1 MLVPKELMRLI
12 SAREEVG
19 KDSGKKP
26 IGLISANHYR
36 CSETAIVY
44 PRQNTPRKE
53 SLKYTESARPIGAA
67 RNWLVST
74 PRPIGA
80 ARRNLLEQRATG
92 ELCTPRPIGAARR
105 NLLEQRAGTY
115 WSSAQLVSY
124 AHQDL
129 LEQRASR
136 SGTYWSSAQ
145 VKTYIQQ
152 YLLEQ
157 RAVPIGAARRSVRN
171 LLEQRASE
179 FKPIGAARK
188 SFSQVF
194 DFS

>member
-80 ARRNLLEQRATG
+80 ARRNLLEQRA
-92 ELCTPRPIGAARR
+92 
-105 NLLEQRAGTY
+105 GTY

-129 LEQRASR
+129 LEQLASR
-136 SGTYWSSAQ
+136 SGT
-145 VKTYIQQ
+145 
-152 YLLEQ
+152 
-157 RAVPIGAARRSVRN
+157 
-171 LLEQRASE
+171 
-179 FKPIGAARK
+179 
-188 SFSQVF
+188 
-194 DFS
+194 

>member
-67 RNWLVST
+67 R
-74 PRPIGA
+74 
-80 ARRNLLEQRATG
+80 RNLLKQRSTG
-92 ELCTPRPIGAARR
+92 ELCTPRPIGAAR
-105 NLLEQRAGTY
+105 
-115 WSSAQLVSY
+115 
-124 AHQDL
+124 
-129 LEQRASR
+129 
-136 SGTYWSSAQ
+136 
-145 VKTYIQQ
+145 K
-152 YLLEQ
+152 
-157 RAVPIGAARRSVRN
+157 SVRN
-171 LLEQRASE
+171 LLEQRAG
-179 FKPIGAARK
+179 K
-188 SFSQVF
+188 
-194 DFS
+194 DL

>member
-1 MLVPKELMRLI
+1 MFRDGYRLSKAKHPKKGKPEIYRI
-12 SAREEVG
+12 SKTYWR
-19 KDSGKKP
+19 
-26 IGLISANHYR
+26 SA
-36 CSETAIVY
+36 
-44 PRQNTPRKE
+44 Q
-53 SLKYTESARPIGAA
+53 
-67 RNWLVST
+67 LVSY
-74 PRPIGA
+74 A
-80 ARRNLLEQRATG
+80 HQD
-92 ELCTPRPIGAARR
+92 
-105 NLLEQRAGTY
+105 LLEQRAGTY

-152 YLLEQ
+152 DLLEQ
-157 RAVPIGAARRSVRN
+157 RAGPIGAARRSVRN
-171 LLEQRASE
+171 LLEQRADE

-188 SFSQVF
+188 SFSQAF